1 MQLGKGTGDNERK
14 IYWKT
19 NRTLCK
25 KKGMTPYQLATK
37 AMVPMTTL
45 DNIIKG
51 HTTNPGIYTVDKI
64 CDGLGM
70 TLYEFLDCEEFR
82 RGENDGRDSE

>member
-1 MQLGKGTGDNERK
+1 MKKEPIGKRIG
-14 IYWKT
+14 Y
-19 NRTLCK
+19 LCK
-25 KKGMTPYQLATK
+25 KKGLTPYQLSTR

-51 HTTNPGIYTVDKI
+51 NTVNPGIYTVCKL

-70 TLYEFLDCEEFR
+70 TLQELLEGEET
-82 RGENDGRDSE
+82 GNEDVE